1 MLSRTKHSVLLDIAR
16 IWNWCTACDIAPYA
30 LTARVRGRGQKI
42 GDTSAVECPSP
53 SDHLAS
59 AAFHHVPRRPGPLFR
74 SLTVTC
80 SAPSVM
86 PLPPTS
92 WQSGITVSV
101 STRNP
106 SEQNRLSI
114 FGATAA
120 SIEARTQLPRVIK
133 GVTFTDYVA
142 ETTPTGPL
150 ITPRNYIRPTLM
162 PQRPPELLSNRFRLF
177 RCLLGQEFQHL
188 TAASG
193 DLLHDACRLRNDQ
206 NSATGTCASPPRA
219 LRASVHCYPRA
230 QSQVPSHTI
239 GYLLII
245 IGNYVKVFHA
255 GGVLTTATQPLPKS
269 GYSR

>member
-1 MLSRTKHSVLLDIAR
+1 
-16 IWNWCTACDIAPYA
+16 
-30 LTARVRGRGQKI
+30 
-42 GDTSAVECPSP
+42 
-53 SDHLAS
+53 
-59 AAFHHVPRRPGPLFR
+59 
-74 SLTVTC
+74 LTVTC

-114 FGATAA
+114 FGVTAA
-120 SIEARTQLPRVIK
+120 SIEARTSCLASSKASHSPIMSPKLRQP
-133 GVTFTDYVA
+133 
-142 ETTPTGPL
+142 EPL